1 MITGTFA
8 ITFSGRFLPIQLI
21 YGGKTTQSISK
32 VAFPKNL
39 SLIANPSHYSNSK
52 ELLKSLK
59 KIVAPYVDN
68 ERCQLK
74 LPKEQKALMVMDL
87 FTGQMT
93 EDVVKQYQ
101 DNNILIV
108 NVPRNMTKY
117 YQPLDLT
124 VNGYCK
130 KFLKRKFTQWYSA
143 EVTRQLANKVALE
156 DVQVKLQLT
165 KRKPLQAGWII
176 EFFNEITTSK
186 GSELIGSGWNA
197 SGIKDAIKLG
207 TEKLSSL
214 DRFEE
219 LDHMIIETE
228 DISRLTVLRMTA
240 IACLSIEEL
249 EVLGSMEDYEYI
261 DEEEDDGEWVNQSAQ
276 LDGKNAFD
284 MFHDDV

>member
-1 MITGTFA
+1 M
-8 ITFSGRFLPIQLI
+8 
-21 YGGKTTQSISK
+21 
-32 VAFPKNL
+32 
-39 SLIANPSHYSNSK
+39 
-52 ELLKSLK
+52 
-59 KIVAPYVDN
+59 DN

-74 LPKEQKALMVMDL
+74 LPKEQKALMVMDV

-130 KFLKRKFTQWYSA
+130 LKRKSTQWYSA
-143 EVTRQLANKVALE
+143 EVTRQSANKVALE

-165 KRKPLQAGWII
+165 KLKPLQAGWII
-176 EFFNEITTSK
+176 EFFNEMTTSK
-186 GSELIGSGWNA
+186 GSEIIGSGWNA

-207 TEKLSSL
+207 KEKLPSL
-214 DRFEE
+214 DPFEE
-219 LDHMIIETE
+219 LDPMMNETE
-228 DISRLTVLRMTA
+228 DIARSTVLRMTA

-249 EVLGSMEDYEYI
+249 EVLDSMDDDENIEEKEDH
-261 DEEEDDGEWVNQSAQ
+261 GELVDQSAQ
-276 LDGKNAFD
+276 LDGRNAFD
-284 MFHDDV
+284 MFDDEV